1 MLLDLCS
8 SVITIPIKTKSFFCQ
23 KSCGILQHNRIRRIF
38 VIKDDIIGNAA
49 ACLSISPSR
58 KSANDHCDNG
68 AKEGVKWN
76 GLPPSLR
83 PSKSCFRRLKS
94 DIGKVTV
101 VCFTDG
107 ESKPALPF
115 DELARPKGALGG
127 RLVQGHLWPAFNYIT
142 KLMKKKFFTIR
153 FDSEVHKNKT
163 FVFAAFSKKIA
174 EPPCKVNLSETPWGS
189 DTFALLF
196 VSSDLS
202 QICPRPSVSSG
213 VSRVNLRRRNT
224 TPSPS
229 DCQIGR
235 ELAEEKSDINTDY
248 GREKRRGRATSVT
261 RSSPTPN

>member
-1 MLLDLCS
+1 MLVCNHNTNQNQVVLLPKELWDS
-8 SVITIPIKTKSFFCQ
+8 PTQPHTK
-23 KSCGILQHNRIRRIF
+23 NIRHQGRYHW
-38 VIKDDIIGNAA
+38 KRRS
-49 ACLSISPSR
+49 LSINLSKPQIR
-58 KSANDHCDNG
+58 KWPLRQWRQG
-68 AKEGVKWN
+68 RREMKW
-76 GLPPSLR
+76 PPSLR